1 MKSKNPNF
9 SKNDIIFNNKYI
21 IKKFIDSGGTSTV
34 YKCIDNETGL
44 PRAAKFFENI
54 PLNSFEREVNIMKKI
69 SEINSPSLMKCYES
83 GIAFL
88 TQNGE
93 SVKKMYC
100 ILEYGEH
107 GSLFDAVLK
116 TKNGF
121 SEDVTKYIFSQIL
134 KGVED
139 LHKNGICHGDIKLE
153 NILLFGDNYEIKLC
167 DFGFSKIFLDENN
180 KKKKLDEFKGTS
192 QYAAPELFKGKKYEG
207 DQIDIFSLG
216 ASLFVLLTKKNAFK
230 KATKDKNTSELVNI
244 LYSLIKHKY
253 YQIYWTILEN
263 NYDVKSLSD
272 NFKKLFLKMVAY
284 NPKERPTIEQIKQD
298 EWLKDVINATPEQ
311 IMNLKNKMISEI
323 ENQQA

>member
-9 SKNDIIFNNKYI
+9 SKDDIIFNNKYI

-83 GIAFL
+83 GIDFL

-100 ILEYGEH
+100 ILEYGQH

-139 LHKNGICHGDIKLE
+139 LHKKIIMKSNYV
-153 NILLFGDNYEIKLC
+153 IL
-167 DFGFSKIFLDENN
+167 DF
-180 KKKKLDEFKGTS
+180 
-192 QYAAPELFKGKKYEG
+192 QKY
-207 DQIDIFSLG
+207 S
-216 ASLFVLLTKKNAFK
+216 
-230 KATKDKNTSELVNI
+230 
-244 LYSLIKHKY
+244 
-253 YQIYWTILEN
+253 
-263 NYDVKSLSD
+263 
-272 NFKKLFLKMVAY
+272 
-284 NPKERPTIEQIKQD
+284 
-298 EWLKDVINATPEQ
+298 
-311 IMNLKNKMISEI
+311 
-323 ENQQA
+323 